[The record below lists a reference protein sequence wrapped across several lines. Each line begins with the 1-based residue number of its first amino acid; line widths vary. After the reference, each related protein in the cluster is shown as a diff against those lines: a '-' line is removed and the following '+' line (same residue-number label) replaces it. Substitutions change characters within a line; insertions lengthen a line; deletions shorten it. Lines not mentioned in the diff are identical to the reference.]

1 MLNWHL
7 LEAGLLLD
15 YLWLTKK
22 SCSHAASRLAIC
34 HGLIQ
39 LWLHRDSLR
48 SSSLSECCGRLT
60 SLCPEPSIPIS
71 KSLLWVES
79 LVPQFLKQLN
89 LLGIILSH
97 RRIGWNIA
105 DVLILSVISA
115 QTTASRCSSRVMWGS
130 LVSTLS
136 LTVKTWL
143 LNWAILI
150 LFWWL
155 QIILC

>member
-15 YLWLTKK
+15 YLWLTKE
-22 SCSHAASRLAIC
+22 SCSHAGSGLAIC

-39 LWLHRDSLR
+39 LWLHRLLW
-48 SSSLSECCGRLT
+48 SSGLSECCGRLT
-60 SLCPEPSIPIS
+60 SLGPVPTIS
-71 KSLLWVES
+71 KSLLWIES
-79 LVPQFLKQLN
+79 LVPQFLEQLN
-89 LLGIILSH
+89 LLGIVLSH

-105 DVLILSVISA
+105 HVRRLSVISA
-115 QTTASRCSSRVMWGS
+115 QTTASWCSGRVVWGS

-136 LTVKTWL
+136 LTVETWL
-143 LNWAILI
+143 LNRAILI
-150 LFWWL
+150 LLWWL